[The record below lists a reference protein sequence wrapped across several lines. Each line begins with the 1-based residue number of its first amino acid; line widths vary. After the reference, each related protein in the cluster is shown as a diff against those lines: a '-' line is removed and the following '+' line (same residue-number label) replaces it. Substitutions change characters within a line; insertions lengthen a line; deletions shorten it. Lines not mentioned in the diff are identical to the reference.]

1 MGHVPCPGHVLSNI
15 DPKETCMKLFAI
27 TVLTAFAVMC
37 SGLAMAGPDDAKW
50 IAKCIQD
57 NKDANVPVDVI
68 TKYCT
73 CMNDKMD
80 ESETQSITQWEK
92 THPKERAECDKVAGW
107 K

>member
-1 MGHVPCPGHVLSNI
+1 MKRFTIASLAAIFVLAS
-15 DPKETCMKLFAI
+15 
-27 TVLTAFAVMC
+27 
-37 SGLAMAGPDDAKW
+37 SLAMAGPDDAKW

-57 NKDANVPVDVI
+57 NKDANVPVEVI

-73 CMNDKMD
+73 CMNEKMD

-92 THPKERAECDKVAGW
+92 THPNERAECDKVAGW